1 MGRYLNSSTSYV
13 LYKGQVKQP
22 YFVDKTELLSELFPF
37 LEGGN
42 THICITRPRRF
53 GKTVMANMIAAFF
66 GKKIDTSSIFE
77 GLKISKSNQYDKY
90 RNKYDVI
97 SIDFSKMPR
106 DCTSY
111 TEYIDKIEVNLIRDL
126 QKEYPQV
133 QIYKDDSASDVL
145 ETIFEECEQKRFVFV
160 FDEWDFIFHK
170 EFVTEEDKKK
180 YILFLSNLLKD
191 RSYVQMTYM
200 TGILPIAKYSSGSEL
215 NMFWEYTMASETKY
229 NKYFGFIDS
238 EVDELYDRYRKTVK
252 DIHISRGDLKEWYDG
267 YTTKSGERIYN
278 PRSVVLT
285 LTNNNIRNYWTSSG
299 SYDEIY
305 YYIRQNIDDVQSDL
319 ALMISGESVPAR
331 IQEYAGVSM
340 NLTTKNEIFSAMI
353 VYGFLSYENGNVR
366 IPNKELM
373 NKFDDMIQREK
384 KIQESY

>member
-1 MGRYLNSSTSYV
+1 
-13 LYKGQVKQP
+13 
-22 YFVDKTELLSELFPF
+22 
-37 LEGGN
+37 
-42 THICITRPRRF
+42 
-53 GKTVMANMIAAFF
+53 MANMIAAFL

-133 QIYKDDSASDVL
+133 QIYEDDSAADVL
-145 ETIFEECEQKRFVFV
+145 ETIFEECEQKRFIFV

-229 NKYFGFIDS
+229 NKYFGFTDS
-238 EVDELYDRYRKTVK
+238 MVRRLNNANLKTS
-252 DIHISRGDLKEWYDG
+252 IE
-267 YTTKSGERIYN
+267 
-278 PRSVVLT
+278 
-285 LTNNNIRNYWTSSG
+285 NNNNC
-299 SYDEIY
+299 
-305 YYIRQNIDDVQSDL
+305 NIMWNIICQ
-319 ALMISGESVPAR
+319 
-331 IQEYAGVSM
+331 
-340 NLTTKNEIFSAMI
+340 
-353 VYGFLSYENGNVR
+353 
-366 IPNKELM
+366 
-373 NKFDDMIQREK
+373 
-384 KIQESY
+384 

>member
-1 MGRYLNSSTSYV
+1 
-13 LYKGQVKQP
+13 
-22 YFVDKTELLSELFPF
+22 
-37 LEGGN
+37 
-42 THICITRPRRF
+42 
-53 GKTVMANMIAAFF
+53 MANMIAAFL

-133 QIYKDDSASDVL
+133 QIYEDDSAADVL

-180 YILFLSNLLKD
+180 YILFLSNLLKG

-229 NKYFGFIDS
+229 NKYFGFTDS
-238 EVDELYDRYRKTVK
+238 MVRRLNNANLKTS
-252 DIHISRGDLKEWYDG
+252 IE
-267 YTTKSGERIYN
+267 
-278 PRSVVLT
+278 
-285 LTNNNIRNYWTSSG
+285 NNNNC
-299 SYDEIY
+299 
-305 YYIRQNIDDVQSDL
+305 NIMWNIICQ
-319 ALMISGESVPAR
+319 
-331 IQEYAGVSM
+331 
-340 NLTTKNEIFSAMI
+340 
-353 VYGFLSYENGNVR
+353 
-366 IPNKELM
+366 
-373 NKFDDMIQREK
+373 
-384 KIQESY
+384 